1 MSYSTITALTSVL
14 LQCAVLGYGLWLTR
28 CFGAARVGWS
38 LVCAISMMA
47 LLRVFLFRTSFEFDV
62 KVNIIFSVIALL
74 LLAGLVQLEVLLRE
88 RLRAESVRAEAQLEQ
103 ESAREQARFELETR
117 IREKT
122 AQLTK
127 VNGELQQTAERL
139 KAEVKERSRMQQE
152 AEKIHKEM
160 LIVSRQAGMSDVA
173 TSVLHNVGNVLNSV
187 NVSANLV
194 ASHLQEL
201 KINRLIDAARLLEQ
215 HAFDLGNFLTNDPRG
230 SQLPNFLTQLGKLLS
245 SEQTLLL
252 KEIDFVKTKIEHIKE
267 IVATQQGYGKVS
279 GVVEKVR
286 VTDLVEDLL
295 RIHNA
300 ELEEQGIKIQREYQP
315 NLPEIS
321 VDKHKVL
328 QILLNLTS
336 NAKHACLDSRLEKRL
351 VTVRV
356 TNGDDH
362 IRVAVSDNGVG
373 ISAENIR
380 KIFNHG
386 FTTRKKGGHGFGLH
400 SGALA
405 ARQLGGALLAHSDG
419 PDKGATFTLELPLKT
434 KQQPYES

>member
-1 MSYSTITALTSVL
+1 V
-14 LQCAVLGYGLWLTR
+14 Q
-28 CFGAARVGWS
+28 AR
-38 LVCAISMMA
+38 
-47 LLRVFLFRTSFEFDV
+47 
-62 KVNIIFSVIALL
+62 
-74 LLAGLVQLEVLLRE
+74 
-88 RLRAESVRAEAQLEQ
+88 LEQ
-103 ESAREQARFELETR
+103 KTR

-122 AQLTK
+122 AELIK
-127 VNGELQQTAERL
+127 LNGELQQTAERL
-139 KAEVKERSRMQQE
+139 KTEVEERSRMQQD

-173 TSVLHNVGNVLNSV
+173 TGVLHNVGNVLNSV

-201 KINRLIDAARLLEQ
+201 KIHRVIDAAVLIQQ
-215 HAFDLGNFLTNDPRG
+215 HASDLGNFVTNDPRG
-230 SQLPNFLTQLGKLLS
+230 NQLPNFLMQLGKHLS
-245 SEQTLLL
+245 SEQDLLL
-252 KEIDFVKTKIEHIKE
+252 REIDFVKTKIEHIKE
-267 IVATQQGYGKVS
+267 IVATQQNYGKVS

-295 RIHNA
+295 RIHNT
-300 ELEEQGIKIQREYQP
+300 ELEEHGVNIQRIYQP

-328 QILLNLTS
+328 QILLNLTT
-336 NAKHACLDSRLEKRL
+336 NARHACVDSGREKRL

-356 TNGDDH
+356 SNGGDR
-362 IRVAVSDNGVG
+362 IRVAVGDNGVG
-373 ISAENIR
+373 IPAENIK

-405 ARQLGGALLAHSDG
+405 AKELGGSLLAHSDG
-419 PDKGATFTLELPLKT
+419 PDKGATFTLELPLNPKH
-434 KQQPYES
+434 QSYER